1 MRPPDDKHKGKTTR
15 ILKLFDKGIV
25 LLQSQV
31 HEQEEQD
38 RDTEDLQR

>member
-1 MRPPDDKHKGKTTR
+1 MRPPEDKHKGKTTR
-15 ILKLFDKGIV
+15 ILKLFKKGMV
-25 LLQSQV
+25 LPQSQV